1 MRRRLA
7 ATAAATIL
15 ALATLALPAA
25 ADPSPPTNG
34 GNAAGQSGQCTGSQ
48 DDRPASCHS
57 QGGPGNQP

>member
-25 ADPSPPTNG
+25 ADPNPPTEG
-34 GNAAGQSGQCTGSQ
+34 GNGAGSSGQCPGPQ